1 MKINNAVLKTVA
13 FCAAILLNIG
23 CAETR
28 TEREFGD
35 SVRSVMNAQI
45 YDQGAAISPSTEP
58 VTGGHAGR
66 LESVIETHSTDTTKT
81 GEVSK
86 PVVVEIGSN
95 R

>member
-1 MKINNAVLKTVA
+1 MKIHNAVLKTVA
-13 FCAAILLNIG
+13 FCAAILLNNG
-23 CAETR
+23 CAGTR

-45 YDQGAAISPSTEP
+45 YDKGAAISPSTEP

-66 LESVIETHSTDTTKT
+66 LEGVIEAYGTDSADT
-81 GEVSK
+81 GDVSK
-86 PVVVEIGSN
+86 PVVLEIGSN

>member
-1 MKINNAVLKTVA
+1 MKTNNAVFKTVA
-13 FCAAILLNIG
+13 VCAAILLNIG

-45 YDQGAAISPSTEP
+45 YDKGAALSPSTEP

-66 LESVIETHSTDTTKT
+66 LEGVIETHSTDSAKT
-81 GEVSK
+81 SDVSK
-86 PVVVEIGSN
+86 PLVLEIGSN
-95 R
+95 Q